1 MINDILN
8 LIQQVG
14 FPIAA
19 CVALFWKM
27 NQQDEAHSKEV
38 KEMTKAI
45 NNNTIV
51 IQKLIDNIEKE

>member
-1 MINDILN
+1 MNEILN
-8 LIQQVG
+8 FIQQVG

-27 NQQDEAHSKEV
+27 NQQDESHAKEV
-38 KEMTKAI
+38 KEMTTAI

>member
-1 MINDILN
+1 MTEILN
-8 LIQQVG
+8 FIQQVG

-27 NQQDEAHSKEV
+27 NAQDESHSKEV
-38 KEMTKAI
+38 KEMTTAI
-45 NNNTIV
+45 NNNTVV

>member
-1 MINDILN
+1 MTEILN
-8 LIQQVG
+8 FIQQIG

-27 NQQDEAHSKEV
+27 NEQDEAHSKEV
-38 KEMTKAI
+38 KEMTTAI
-45 NNNTIV
+45 NNNTVV

>member
-1 MINDILN
+1 MTEFLN
-8 LIQQVG
+8 FIQQVG

-27 NQQDEAHSKEV
+27 NEQDEAHSKEV
-38 KEMTKAI
+38 KEMTTAI
-45 NNNTIV
+45 NNNTVV

>member
-1 MINDILN
+1 MINDILH

-27 NQQDEAHSKEV
+27 NQQDESHSKEV
-38 KEMTKAI
+38 KEMTTAI

-51 IQKLIDNIEKE
+51 IQKLIDNIKKE

>member
-1 MINDILN
+1 MIETFLN
-8 LIQQVG
+8 FIQQVG

-27 NQQDEAHSKEV
+27 NEQDEAHSKEV
-38 KEMTKAI
+38 KEMTTAI
-45 NNNTIV
+45 NNNTVV

>member
-1 MINDILN
+1 MNEILN
-8 LIQQVG
+8 FIQQVG

-27 NQQDEAHSKEV
+27 NQQDESHAKEV
-38 KEMTKAI
+38 KEMTTAI

-51 IQKLIDNIEKE
+51 MQKLIDNIEKE

>member
-1 MINDILN
+1 MTEILN
-8 LIQQVG
+8 FIQQVG

-27 NQQDEAHSKEV
+27 NEQDEAHSKEV
-38 KEMTKAI
+38 KEMTAAI
-45 NNNTIV
+45 NNNTLV

>member
-1 MINDILN
+1 MTEILN
-8 LIQQVG
+8 FIQQVG

-19 CVALFWKM
+19 CAALFWKM
-27 NQQDEAHSKEV
+27 NERDEAHSKEV
-38 KEMTKAI
+38 KEMTTAI